1 MVSSYYTESVQRGAV
16 FQQQNKSWDG
26 KDTFSYHRQI
36 RDVAKASNGQKL
48 QHFGP
53 MLKAITMMSLL

>member
-1 MVSSYYTESVQRGAV
+1 MVSSYYTESVQRGAE

-36 RDVAKASNGQKL
+36 RDVA
-48 QHFGP
+48 QHYNCINP
-53 MLKAITMMSLL
+53 ITLPG

>member
-1 MVSSYYTESVQRGAV
+1 MVSSYYTESVQRGAE

-36 RDVAKASNGQKL
+36 RDKPYN
-48 QHFGP
+48 P
-53 MLKAITMMSLL
+53 TWMNNDTTR

>member
-1 MVSSYYTESVQRGAV
+1 MVSAYYEQSVKLGAV

-36 RDVAKASNGQKL
+36 RDVA
-48 QHFGP
+48 QHYNCINP
-53 MLKAITMMSLL
+53 ITLPG